1 MIQDLISKYKIK
13 RMRYSDKIF
22 DHLFCEYKTFDL
34 AAINNL
40 HNYLCNFRGYYEIF
54 TMFFGFIN
62 YIENLINNNKIIN
75 PQININYLYNLMDGN
90 FHLLNSRFRQEE
102 KKIKKMNNDIQNMKK
117 DIEKLN
123 LNMRNMKLDY
133 ENKINNLKNKLDKIE
148 ENLKCPITQSIINYP
163 VITPSGI
170 TYERSAI
177 TRWSTINHID
187 PANRRQLSNEQL
199 VNNIAIKNIINVFN
213 KK

>member
-1 MIQDLISKYKIK
+1 LKKGTGKSKK
-13 RMRYSDKIF
+13 SVHFNEQNLTEVKIF
-22 DHLFCEYKTFDL
+22 KSTDEPSAPNISHEEY
-34 AAINNL
+34 
-40 HNYLCNFRGYYEIF
+40 
-54 TMFFGFIN
+54 M
-62 YIENLINNNKIIN
+62 KI
-75 PQININYLYNLMDGN
+75 
-90 FHLLNSRFRQEE
+90 QEE
-102 KKIKKMNNDIQNMKK
+102 VRKNPHIFKIEEIRKKEVTMDINQQKEPEIAWK
-117 DIEKLN
+117 FPL
-123 LNMRNMKLDY
+123 
-133 ENKINNLKNKLDKIE
+133 KIKLDKIE
-148 ENLKCPITQSIINYP
+148 ENLKCPITHSIINYP